1 MAEGSGFAPLGDTV
15 SAVGQADQ
23 GANPSAASEYRKSP
37 SALAGNPMTPAS
49 SKANSRQPMLA
60 GHGTALLSDYIQ
72 SQRQNEGL
80 AIGGDVGPKVHS
92 VDREDENP
100 SKQTKIT
107 APAGQVMIKRRN
119 SARRLPAEQ
128 RDQMPVE
135 NLGNAAVA
143 LNMQRPRQVVV
154 HKLTM

>member
-1 MAEGSGFAPLGDTV
+1 M
-15 SAVGQADQ
+15 
-23 GANPSAASEYRKSP
+23 
-37 SALAGNPMTPAS
+37 
-49 SKANSRQPMLA
+49 
-60 GHGTALLSDYIQ
+60 
-72 SQRQNEGL
+72 
-80 AIGGDVGPKVHS
+80 HS
-92 VDREDENP
+92 VDREDESP

-119 SARRLPAEQ
+119 SARRLPAEP

-143 LNMQRPRQVVV
+143 FNMQRPRQVVV